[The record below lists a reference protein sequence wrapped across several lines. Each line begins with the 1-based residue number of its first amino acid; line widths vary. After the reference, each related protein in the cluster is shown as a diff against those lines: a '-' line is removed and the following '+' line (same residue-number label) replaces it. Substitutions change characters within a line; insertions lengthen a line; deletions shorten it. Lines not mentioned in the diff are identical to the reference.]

1 MIVDTHVHSSYSE
14 ECSEDLSSPRL
25 ILKMAKKRG
34 LDAVCICDHDTT
46 AGYRA
51 ALKVRRPDDPLVI
64 PGCEVSTSRGH
75 LLVIGLEQEW
85 EKDID
90 PYVLVDEARSQG
102 AVVVAPHPFYMSTI
116 SVSWLSR
123 ELRLAVEAFNAMAS
137 ILVYPNLAASKFA
150 SKYNLPV
157 TAGSDAHSFEIVGLG
172 RTEFDGD
179 DADDLV
185 SAILTGRTRIYGSRP
200 PLGFSVKFALRS
212 LKGLLYQSIHPK
224 QET

>member
-25 ILKMAKKRG
+25 ILKMARKRR

-51 ALKVRRPDDPLVI
+51 ALKIRHPDDPLVI

-116 SVSWLSR
+116 SVSWLGR

-137 ILVYPNLAASKFA
+137 ILIYPNLAARKFA

-172 RTEFDGD
+172 RTECDGD
-179 DADDLV
+179 GPDDLV
-185 SAILTGRTRIYGSRP
+185 SAILRGKTRIYGKRP
-200 PLGFSVKFALRS
+200 PLGFSMRFAASS
-212 LKGLLYQSIHPK
+212 LKALLSGALHPT
-224 QET
+224 QES